1 VTLAAAY
8 NNLTTEQLKG
18 MLGAA
23 RADHRRILEEIKAKH
38 ASVIDAWRQ
47 ALVNAEKKWAA
58 VLQKQESDNA
68 ALRRELHCIKDKLE
82 RAHVL
87 LTEQTKRLVS
97 YERVAELEQKLQIAR
112 KLTTS

>member
-1 VTLAAAY
+1 MAAAY
-8 NNLTTEQLKG
+8 ARLTAEQLKV

-23 RADHRRILEEIKAKH
+23 RTTHRRDMEEIKAKH
-38 ASVIDAWRQ
+38 ASAINAQRE
-47 ALVNAEKKWAA
+47 ALQTANAQWKAA
-58 VLQKQESDNA
+58 LQKMESDNA
-68 ALRRELHCIKDKLE
+68 ALRRELHSTKDELE

-87 LTEQTKRLVS
+87 LAEQTKRLVS